1 MNFSESVD
9 QANEITKA
17 LPMSQVAP
25 HFSLA
30 VAFLQMN

>member
-17 LPMSQVAP
+17 LPSQVAP

-30 VAFLQMN
+30 VAFLQTN